1 MIKSSW
7 NQLDD
12 IIYFKVKSDRFL
24 HHMVRMLVGTM
35 LEVSKNRLSVQDF
48 NNLLDKPNSNKRV
61 ITAPALGLYLLKVN
75 Y

>member
-1 MIKSSW
+1 
-7 NQLDD
+7 
-12 IIYFKVKSDRFL
+12 
-24 HHMVRMLVGTM
+24 MLVGTM

>member
-1 MIKSSW
+1 MESIR
-7 NQLDD
+7 
-12 IIYFKVKSDRFL
+12 YFKVKSDRFL